1 MLGQLPVNSG
11 SAMHILR
18 LLGTARVDGP
28 AGRVAGKSVQRHRLA
43 LLSLLATA
51 RDSTMPRE
59 RLMAFLWPEQ
69 DTPRARHLLNVAVHA
84 IRSELGDNTLHS
96 EGSEIRLDPD
106 TLDCDIIRFRSAR
119 ERGDLD
125 AAIAEYGGAFL
136 DGFYLEGAEEFERWQ
151 EVERARLAAEMESV
165 LERRAAEAESSGEW
179 ALAADCWRRL
189 VLAKPEDGVPVLRLM
204 RTLEVAGDRA
214 GALHAA
220 DAHAALVAR
229 EYDAPPH
236 AEVAALAGRLRR
248 FTPPAVELQVIDED
262 RRPIDAGADADA
274 DADAGPNARV
284 DAARTSKRWARGI
297 PVLAAVAL
305 LIAAVSYLTADA
317 RWQAADPASV
327 AVLPFM
333 DLSEDQN
340 QTYFSDG
347 LTEELLNSLARIE
360 GLRVAARSS
369 SFRFREPGVDIRT
382 VGRELDVAAVV
393 EGSVR
398 RDGDQL
404 RVTAQLIDTHTG
416 FHLWSQQFDRA
427 VKDVFAVQEAIAREV
442 ASALSAEL
450 VRGIPDT
457 LVARATNVPDA
468 YDSYLRGRHAWNLRT
483 REGMLRAV
491 DAFQHAVDLDPTYA
505 AAYAGLADAWQLLP
519 DYADVPA
526 REGLARAKTA
536 ALRAIAL
543 DSTLAAAH
551 AALGAL
557 RDDYDR
563 DRAGAERSYR
573 RAIELNPGY
582 STARQWLAIHLADE
596 GRFDE
601 ALEEIER
608 SRRLDPG
615 SLIISTAVGAVRYFA
630 DDLAGS
636 IAEYE
641 AVLDRDPQ
649 FAIALA
655 LLGRTLLIS
664 GRVEE
669 AVDALKRSVE
679 MSGGDPSYRAVYA
692 AALAAA
698 GRREEAI
705 RIARDVEAGSR
716 EGYVPFSE
724 LGGAWV
730 FIGDEAKALELF
742 ERGLEA
748 RDPALKHMK
757 VEPLYDAIR
766 AHPRFQ
772 AVMAHA
778 GLVPRQP

>member
-1 MLGQLPVNSG
+1 MPGQLPVNSRL
-11 SAMHILR
+11 AMHTLR

-28 AGRVAGKSVQRHRLA
+28 TGRLSGKSVQRHRLA

-51 RDSTMPRE
+51 RESTVPRE
-59 RLMAFLWPEQ
+59 RLMAFLWPDQ
-69 DTPRARHLLNVAVHA
+69 DTPRARHLLNVSVHV
-84 IRSELGDNTLHS
+84 IRKELGEDTLHT
-96 EGSEIRLDPD
+96 EGGDIRLDPAE
-106 TLDCDIIRFRSAR
+106 LGCDVIRFREACGC
-119 ERGDLD
+119 GDLD
-125 AAIAEYGGAFL
+125 DAIAAYGGAFL
-136 DGFYLEGAEEFERWQ
+136 DGFFLEGAEEFEHWQ
-151 EVERARLAAEMESV
+151 EVERARLAAEYEAA
-165 LERRAAEAESSGEW
+165 LEARAAGAESRGEW
-179 ALAADCWRRL
+179 RAAADCWRRL
-189 VLAKPEDGVPVLRLM
+189 VAAKPESSAPVLRLM
-204 RTLEVAGDRA
+204 RALEAAGDRT

-220 DAHAALVAR
+220 DAYRELLAR
-229 EYDAPPH
+229 EYESEPD
-236 AEVAALAGRLRR
+236 AEVEALAARLRAS
-248 FTPPAVELQVIDED
+248 TPRAVELAPVGVAATPAQTQEPGSASVQVPPLPPRALPPA
-262 RRPIDAGADADA
+262 RRRLRLGVSILAGC
-274 DADAGPNARV
+274 
-284 DAARTSKRWARGI
+284 
-297 PVLAAVAL
+297 AL
-305 LIAAVSYLTADA
+305 LIAAVSYLSAIA
-317 RWQAADPASV
+317 RWRAVDPASV

-333 DLSEDQN
+333 DLSEGRDQA
-340 QTYFSDG
+340 YFSDG
-347 LTEELLNSLARIE
+347 LTEELLNSLARID

-369 SFRFREPGVDIRT
+369 SFQFRDPGVDIRT
-382 VGRELDVAAVV
+382 VGRQLDVAAVV

-398 RDGDQL
+398 RDGNQL
-404 RVTAQLIDTHTG
+404 RVTAQLIDTRTG
-416 FHLWSQQFDRA
+416 FHLWSHQFDRA
-427 VKDVFAVQEAIAREV
+427 VADVFDVQEAIAREV

-450 VRGIPDT
+450 VRGMPDT
-457 LVARATNVPDA
+457 LVARATTVPEA

-491 DAFQHAVDLDPTYA
+491 DAFEHAVDLDPTYA

-557 RDDYDR
+557 LDDYDR
-563 DRAGAERSYR
+563 DRAGAERAYR

-641 AVLDRDPQ
+641 AVLDRDPE

-655 LLGRTLLIS
+655 LLGRTLLIA
-664 GRVEE
+664 GRVDE
-669 AVDALKRSVE
+669 AVDALERSVE
-679 MSGGDPSYRAVYA
+679 LSSGDPSYRAVYA

-698 GRREEAI
+698 GRRDEAI
-705 RIARDVEAGSR
+705 RIARDVEHGSR

-742 ERGLEA
+742 ERGLKE
-748 RDPALKHMK
+748 RDPAVKHMK

-772 AVMAHA
+772 AVMRQA
-778 GLVPRQP
+778 GLISG